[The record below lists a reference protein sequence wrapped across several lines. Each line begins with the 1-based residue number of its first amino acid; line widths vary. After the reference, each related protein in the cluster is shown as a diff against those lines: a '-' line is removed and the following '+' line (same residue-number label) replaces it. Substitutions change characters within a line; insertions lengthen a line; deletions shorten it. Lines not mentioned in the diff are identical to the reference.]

1 MFSLGQIPLDL
12 LPLCPE
18 GSETFYGWVGRG
30 KYVKQ
35 RIDDPCSSRMK
46 REDISM
52 KR

>member
-1 MFSLGQIPLDL
+1 MFCLGQILLDL
-12 LPLCPE
+12 LPLCFE
-18 GSETFYGWVGRG
+18 DSETLYRWVGRG

-35 RIDDPCSSRMK
+35 SIDDPCSSRMK